1 MGVAA
6 RSDRPEFRK
15 RTGPQ
20 LDRKQLDRIGERLRQ
35 VYAQLEDQPLSP
47 RLRDVL
53 DRLAPC
59 REPILNYSDDSL
71 SVPLPASVVPV
82 NASLTSSSVA
92 GERHA
97 LP

>member
-35 VYAQLEDQPLSP
+35 VYAQLEDRPLSP

-53 DRLAPC
+53 DRLAPIGS
-59 REPILNYSDDSL
+59 RF
-71 SVPLPASVVPV
+71 
-82 NASLTSSSVA
+82 
-92 GERHA
+92 
-97 LP
+97 

>member
-53 DRLAPC
+53 DRL
-59 REPILNYSDDSL
+59 
-71 SVPLPASVVPV
+71 
-82 NASLTSSSVA
+82 
-92 GERHA
+92 G
-97 LP
+97 